1 MTCAQIELMQCDL
14 PHTLYDFNKSG
25 DNPKKNTVAS
35 EEVLRLQEEANRK
48 MAERKAAR
56 ERGEVPYELEELY
69 K

>member
-1 MTCAQIELMQCDL
+1 MQCDL
-14 PHTLYDFNKSG
+14 PHTLYDFDRT
-25 DNPKKNTVAS
+25 DNDPKKKTVAS

-48 MAERKAAR
+48 MTERKAAK